1 MTAFDLIIFD
11 LDGTLY
17 DTAPDVHN
25 CVNLA
30 LSEMGLPPV
39 SLQQTMQAIG
49 PGPGMFSKII
59 LGAEHL
65 HRYDEYIQI
74 FRPIYHQKCL
84 DKTRPFPGIVE
95 LLNKLENTIKV
106 VATNKPT
113 TGSTLILKGSNL
125 YDFFDLVI
133 GPDCVEHAKPAPD
146 MVYHACA
153 KFNVPPERTILIGD
167 TDNDILAANAAGCY
181 SCLAGWG
188 YSAEKEH
195 LQQISDFYAAQP
207 LDVLKILA
215 NAPLPVKKC
224 VAVGI

>member
-17 DTAPDVHN
+17 DTAPDVHD

-30 LSEMGLPPV
+30 LNQMDLPPV

-59 LGAEHL
+59 LGEANV
-65 HRYDEYIQI
+65 HRYDEYIQL
-74 FRPIYHQKCL
+74 FRPLYHQKCL
-84 DKTRPFPGIVE
+84 DKTRPFQGIVE
-95 LLNKLENTIKV
+95 LLNSLQDYYKA

-113 TGSTLILKGSNL
+113 TGTTIILKGSGLFEYFN
-125 YDFFDLVI
+125 LVI

-146 MVYHACA
+146 MVYHAAA
-153 KFNVPPERTILIGD
+153 KLNVPLEKTLLIGD

-188 YSAEKEH
+188 YSAEKNK
-195 LQQISDFYAAQP
+195 LQKISDFYAAHP
-207 LDVLKILA
+207 LDIL
-215 NAPLPVKKC
+215 NILTNSPLPVKKC
-224 VAVGI
+224 VAVG